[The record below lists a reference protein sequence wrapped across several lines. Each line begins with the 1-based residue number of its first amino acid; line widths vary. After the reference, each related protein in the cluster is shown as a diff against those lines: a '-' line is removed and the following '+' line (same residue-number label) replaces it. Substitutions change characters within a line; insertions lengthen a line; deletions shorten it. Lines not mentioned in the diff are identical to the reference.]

1 MDQVEG
7 LKRAK
12 QHNLTDIVK
21 KKQHV
26 YFWSRG
32 GEVGNLVLQ
41 FIETFLSTEL
51 QLPQDPDLKIKY
63 LMVCPQ

>member
-1 MDQVEG
+1 MEQVEG

-12 QHNLTDIVK
+12 QDNLTDIVK
-21 KKQHV
+21 KKQHM

-32 GEVGNLVLQ
+32 GEVGNLELQ